1 VPLLH
6 VKDLAA
12 GAERTDVPAGEGVL
26 RWDEILPAAEAAGA
40 RWWIIEQD
48 NPADPIADALR
59 AIRNMERLSSRS

>member
-1 VPLLH
+1 

-12 GAERTDVPAGEGVL
+12 GSERSDLPAGEGIL
-26 RWDEILPAAEAAGA
+26 RWQEILPAAEAAGA

-59 AIRNMERLSSRS
+59 AIRNIEGMV